1 MSIFFTEYR
10 VIFLWGYS
18 VPTPTHIVPKTCL
31 AATCSLKSKPQ
42 ISQII
47 NSSPLSQGN
56 YGNISHVHCYRFE
69 DPLCLVIFVVSHELC
84 YACQRIFAIF
94 FNCFIVRYFSG
105 FLVYNIARKSH
116 LHFTFDYMMGWR
128 LFKSINLLLYG
139 ICHQWHAYHQTSLLC
154 LGMLFP
160 YQDYLLMH
168 FFVYIS

>member
-1 MSIFFTEYR
+1 MFTAIDLKILF
-10 VIFLWGYS
+10 VWSFL
-18 VPTPTHIVPKTCL
+18 L
-31 AATCSLKSKPQ
+31 
-42 ISQII
+42 
-47 NSSPLSQGN
+47 
-56 YGNISHVHCYRFE
+56 
-69 DPLCLVIFVVSHELC
+69 VSHELC

-94 FNCFIVRYFSG
+94 FIRFIVRYFSG

-160 YQDYLLMH
+160 YQDYLLMLI
-168 FFVYIS
+168 FVVLFLYAYCVSHLKCINCKTTKTLHASNKAIQAEQNIAIIQLYDLLLIIDLQV